1 MLEDISSGRHVD
13 DVVDDEFTESCQQI
27 PPFVQGFDLVGF
39 VFLISLYRRRQALP
53 QMNKGSKT
61 HAGRAP
67 VSLTHALALVVLVD
81 KDVVQDKV
89 QQLVLQGAIGV
100 KDQGLET
107 LPATRN

>member
-1 MLEDISSGRHVD
+1 MLEDVSSSRHVD
-13 DVVDDEFTESCQQI
+13 DVVDDEFTESRQQI
-27 PPFVQGFDLVGF
+27 SPFVQSFDLVGF
-39 VFLISLYRRRQALP
+39 VFFVSLYRRREALHRLNEDKKQTDP
-53 QMNKGSKT
+53 SSG
-61 HAGRAP
+61 
-67 VSLTHALALVVLVD
+67 SLTHALTLIVLVD